1 MPGSIKWYAQHFY
14 SIVTPL
20 LKWVRTLFGCWLRR
34 MFRISTTYRYGILS
48 LQAHLPVAVLWRKM
62 TTPLTV
68 VALLATLVA
77 LDTAQLSRKL
87 RTLNGQD
94 RELYIAGI
102 PVHLTADD
110 LLLHTLPSLNR
121 VSRGSS
127 ISHPIPKCFPS
138 PHNKES
144 LHVLCFLW
152 CVSFCLHRHMHKRDS
167 EYVQSFASTHF
178 SNL

>member
-1 MPGSIKWYAQHFY
+1 
-14 SIVTPL
+14 
-20 LKWVRTLFGCWLRR
+20 
-34 MFRISTTYRYGILS
+34 MFRISTTYRYGILP

-94 RELYIAGI
+94 RELYSVGI
-102 PVHLTADD
+102 PVHLTADG
-110 LLLHTLPSLNR
+110 LLLHTLPSLNG

-127 ISHPIPKCFPS
+127 ISQPNPKCF
-138 PHNKES
+138 
-144 LHVLCFLW
+144 HVHTAKNRC
-152 CVSFCLHRHMHKRDS
+152 M
-167 EYVQSFASTHF
+167 YFASCDVSVSACTDICTSVTVNMYNHLRVLILA
-178 SNL
+178 NCR